1 MIEEPHGGSEV
12 GRHGQMG
19 FHVVSLIV
27 GLLSVLLSPGSQPR
41 TQGLGE
47 GGERL
52 SERCGVTW

>member
-1 MIEEPHGGSEV
+1 
-12 GRHGQMG
+12 MG

-47 GGERL
+47 GGDGRCWFTKAEERGRA
-52 SERCGVTW
+52 RCSG